1 MDSMT
6 LGNAIKSARDAKRWA
21 QPVLAKKAAIG
32 QNTLSRIE
40 NGHTD
45 PKASTLRRICEA
57 LGVTAD
63 SILWPRPGAR

>member
-1 MDSMT
+1 MT
-6 LGNAIKSARDAKRWA
+6 LGEAVKGAREAKGWA
-21 QPVLAKKAAIG
+21 QPLFAQKAGI
-32 QNTLSRIE
+32 TPTSVSRIE